1 MDFSKI
7 QDMDMQVL
15 SIFNGSDNI
24 MLDQMVQI
32 LTSGLTW
39 IPLYVMLFFVVMR
52 NNETMG
58 QIALVVGSAIFCV
71 LFADG
76 LVDGIIK
83 QLAERWRP
91 SNDPTFKY
99 MVQVVDDIRPKGYSF
114 CSAHAA
120 NTMSLAVFFSLLI
133 RSKMLT
139 ITLVIWSLINCWT
152 RLYLGV
158 HYPSDILCG
167 MIVGIIVGILVYL
180 LYYKIYLRISPKI
193 NYISNQYTSTG
204 YDHDD
209 IDKAMVILMLTLVYV
224 VTKSVVMTGFV

>member
-15 SIFNGSDNI
+15 SLFNGSDNI

-167 MIVGIIVGILVYL
+167 MMIGIIVGILVYL

-224 VTKSVVMTGFV
+224 VTRSVVMVGFV

>member
-15 SIFNGSDNI
+15 SLFNGSDNI

-167 MIVGIIVGILVYL
+167 MIIGIIVGILVYL
-180 LYYKIYLRISPKI
+180 VYYKIYLRISPKI

-224 VTKSVVMTGFV
+224 VTRSVIMAGFV

>member
-167 MIVGIIVGILVYL
+167 MIIGIIVGILVYL

-224 VTKSVVMTGFV
+224 VTRSVVMTGFV

>member
-58 QIALVVGSAIFCV
+58 QIAMVVGSAIFCV

-99 MVQVVDDIRPKGYSF
+99 MVQVVDDIRLKGYSF

-133 RSKMLT
+133 RSKLLT

-167 MIVGIIVGILVYL
+167 MIIGIIVGILVYL

-224 VTKSVVMTGFV
+224 VTRSVVMAGIV

>member
-99 MVQVVDDIRPKGYSF
+99 MVQVVDDIRLKGYSF

-133 RSKMLT
+133 RSKLLT
-139 ITLVIWSLINCWT
+139 ITLVTWSLINCWT

-167 MIVGIIVGILVYL
+167 MMIGIIVGILVYL

-209 IDKAMVILMLTLVYV
+209 IDKVMVILMFTLIYV
-224 VTKSVVMTGFV
+224 VTRGVIMAGIV

>member
-15 SIFNGSDNI
+15 SLFNGSDNI

-167 MIVGIIVGILVYL
+167 MMIGIIVGILVYL

-224 VTKSVVMTGFV
+224 VTRSVVMAGLV

>member
-7 QDMDMQVL
+7 QDLDMQVL

-133 RSKMLT
+133 RSKLLT

-167 MIVGIIVGILVYL
+167 MIIGIIVGILVYL

-224 VTKSVVMTGFV
+224 VTRSVVMAGFV

>member
-15 SIFNGSDNI
+15 SLFNGSDNI

-133 RSKMLT
+133 RSKLLT

-167 MIVGIIVGILVYL
+167 MMIGIVVGILVYL
-180 LYYKIYLRISPKI
+180 LYYKLYLRISPKI

-224 VTKSVVMTGFV
+224 VTRSVIMAGFV

>member
-39 IPLYVMLFFVVMR
+39 IPLYGMLFFVVMR

-99 MVQVVDDIRPKGYSF
+99 MVQVVDDIRLKGYSF

-120 NTMSLAVFFSLLI
+120 NTMSLAVFFSLLV
-133 RSKMLT
+133 RSKLLT
-139 ITLVIWSLINCWT
+139 ITLATWSLINCWT

-167 MIVGIIVGILVYL
+167 MMIGIIVGILVYL

-209 IDKAMVILMLTLVYV
+209 IDKVMVILMLTLVYV
-224 VTKSVVMTGFV
+224 VTRGVIMAGIV

>member
-15 SIFNGSDNI
+15 SLFNGSDNI

-120 NTMSLAVFFSLLI
+120 NTMSLAVFFSLLV
-133 RSKMLT
+133 RSKLLT
-139 ITLVIWSLINCWT
+139 ITLVTWSLINCWT

-167 MIVGIIVGILVYL
+167 MMIGIIVGILAYL

-209 IDKAMVILMLTLVYV
+209 IDKVMVIVMLTLIYV
-224 VTKSVVMTGFV
+224 VTRGVIMAGIV

>member
-15 SIFNGSDNI
+15 SLFNGSDNI

-39 IPLYVMLFFVVMR
+39 IPLYVMLFFVVIR

-133 RSKMLT
+133 RSKLLT

-167 MIVGIIVGILVYL
+167 MMIGIIVGILVYL

-224 VTKSVVMTGFV
+224 VTRSVVMAGFV

>member
-15 SIFNGSDNI
+15 SLFNGSDNI

-99 MVQVVDDIRPKGYSF
+99 MFQVVDDIRLKGYSF

-167 MIVGIIVGILVYL
+167 MIIGIIVGILVYL

-224 VTKSVVMTGFV
+224 VTRSVVMVGFV